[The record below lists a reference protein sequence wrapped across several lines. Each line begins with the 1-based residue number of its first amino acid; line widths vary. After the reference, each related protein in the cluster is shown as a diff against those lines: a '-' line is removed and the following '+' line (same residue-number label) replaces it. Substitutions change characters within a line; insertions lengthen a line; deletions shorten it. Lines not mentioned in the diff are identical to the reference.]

1 MVSNLKWIS
10 RVTLLGMSVVAF
22 ASTASAQ
29 RTHVVGLQRSLV
41 PAADEARN
49 IFNAGQ
55 QFYDQ
60 SRYVQ
65 AETRFREV
73 VQRFPKNVIADRAD
87 YYLIRTLSQSG
98 KKAEAITRIDGFANR
113 YPKSTWISDVQ
124 ELRIQLTNRVPPR
137 AEALLFGQA
146 PPAPPA

>member
-1 MVSNLKWIS
+1 MYLNLKWIS
-10 RVTLLGMSVVAF
+10 KVALLGLSVVIF

-29 RTHVVGLQRSLV
+29 RARLTKLQRSLA

-60 SRYVQ
+60 SRYAD
-65 AETRFREV
+65 AENKFREV

-124 ELRIQLTNRVPPR
+124 EL
-137 AEALLFGQA
+137 
-146 PPAPPA
+146 